1 MEGSSVIHVYRS
13 WLQGGKG
20 GDDKGGFCPGKGAD
34 GGDAVQGVSV
44 LAAGQAVHY
53 LKGGNGGYGYYGSGL
68 AGKSISCTGDV
79 RHSGVLVGTVVAA
92 GAVQV
97 PDPADPTLSFKTP
110 QPPVAGQPLRFMVHG
125 PKDAIVT
132 LLVGREP
139 VLVAPTALKERR
151 LVSLDQDRAP
161 VGVIDGSGVLIA
173 KIHLPSTAPH
183 GFTFLAQAELVYPDG
198 ETRYTNSLTV
208 ILP

>member
-1 MEGSSVIHVYRS
+1 
-13 WLQGGKG
+13 
-20 GDDKGGFCPGKGAD
+20 
-34 GGDAVQGVSV
+34 
-44 LAAGQAVHY
+44 
-53 LKGGNGGYGYYGSGL
+53 
-68 AGKSISCTGDV
+68 
-79 RHSGVLVGTVVAA
+79 VGTVVAA
-92 GAVQV
+92 GTVQI
-97 PDPADPTLSFKTP
+97 PGPPDPTLSFKTP
-110 QPPVAGQPLRFMVHG
+110 QPVAGEPLRFMVHG

-161 VGVIDGSGVLIA
+161 VGVIDGSGVKEDESMSNLIV

-183 GFTFLAQAELVYPDG
+183 GFTFLVQAVLVYPDG

-208 ILP
+208 VLP